1 MTELVEATG
10 DLGEV
15 VYAAME
21 AFANQRVAVRETG
34 GGARRSWTGVL
45 ARTRIHHDPA
55 RGGDVVILD
64 FNDGRRERLEF
75 AAAEV
80 TSVDFGTPEGDRH
93 PRLTVMSGTGTTI
106 ITPEDALKQH
116 EQRTAPPR
124 SAMASPHVE
133 RCETHLAVLWATHAH
148 HDLYVRDERRA
159 GAAGVAHV
167 EPIIGRFTG
176 VDRDGD
182 GWTLAFGDHRVQVPY
197 DINGTPKVML
207 PTGVPALLAIDAP
220 GGRILISES

>member
-34 GGARRSWTGVL
+34 GGARRNWTGVL
-45 ARTRIHHDPA
+45 ARSRVHHDPA

-93 PRLTVMSGTGTTI
+93 PRLTVMTGTGTTI
-106 ITPEDALKQH
+106 IVPEDALKQS

-124 SAMASPHVE
+124 SALERPHVD
-133 RCETHLAVLWATHAH
+133 RCETRLAVLWATHAH
-148 HDLYVRDERRA
+148 HELYVRDERRA
-159 GAAGVAHV
+159 GAVGVAHV

-182 GWTLAFGDHRVQVPY
+182 GWTLAFGDHRVTVPY